1 MTLLSKY
8 SANFRDRSAIVYIPN
23 EKRPHLLYDIMM
35 TQNFYTYDVGGNLTY
50 KSVSLRY
57 IENFTKMFIANIANM
72 Q

>member
-35 TQNFYTYDVGGNLTY
+35 HYDVGGNLTH
-50 KSVSLRY
+50 KSVSLQY
-57 IENFTKMFIANIANM
+57 IENFTKIFIANIANM